1 MSRAYGQNKKRKLVV
16 ENKSCIEWE
25 AIPFT
30 SREALVYRRMNL
42 DVAFYTHATCP
53 SCEYSM
59 TRSEI
64 TRGRLTSERDVTTS
78 CPECDH
84 RFVAMLVPYYPSLN
98 MFEDNIPFWSPEQ
111 TTYYYTVK
119 WQTTPPMDFTLSNI
133 QRSCKTL
140 YWNLRLHYKM
150 KSKSM
155 EEVFVGKVVET
166 YGRYTTS
173 RKINNDELDNDTATG
188 ESDTDTT
195 DTDRLVTDRDNGLVL
210 PDHFWALSD
219 APGVVDLAE

>member
-1 MSRAYGQNKKRKLVV
+1 
-16 ENKSCIEWE
+16 
-25 AIPFT
+25 
-30 SREALVYRRMNL
+30 
-42 DVAFYTHATCP
+42 
-53 SCEYSM
+53 
-59 TRSEI
+59 
-64 TRGRLTSERDVTTS
+64 
-78 CPECDH
+78 
-84 RFVAMLVPYYPSLN
+84 
-98 MFEDNIPFWSPEQ
+98 
-111 TTYYYTVK
+111 
-119 WQTTPPMDFTLSNI
+119 
-133 QRSCKTL
+133 
-140 YWNLRLHYKM
+140 M